1 MGRLFQCDVCHY
13 LITEK
18 NSDLQQHYLQK
29 KGRLLKALGKFQ
41 ELDHKV
47 LEVELELTFLCYC
60 HTDYAILNLSSFLRA
75 NKVLSNYGAYKKY
88 QHSLLQIEFLQ
99 TTSLEETIIIY
110 TNLFYDKNDNAECL
124 SKSEIKIVISYLI
137 ILIGF

>member
-1 MGRLFQCDVCHY
+1 MGRLFHY

-18 NSDLQQHYLQK
+18 NSDLQQHFLQK
-29 KGRLLKALGKFQ
+29 KGRLLKAVGKSQ

-47 LEVELELTFLCYC
+47 LEVELELTFLCCC

-75 NKVLSNYGAYKKY
+75 SKVLSNYGAYKKY
-88 QHSLLQIEFLQ
+88 QYSLLQIEFLQ
-99 TTSLEETIIIY
+99 ASSLEETIIIY
-110 TNLFYDKNDNAECL
+110 TNLFYVKNDNAECL

-137 ILIGF
+137 ILICF